1 MLHYKYSTN
10 HEKDFKYEIE
20 YYEALIT
27 KDEFIQLALEVG
39 SKLEVF
45 KLAEDLSDSFYLNLF
60 HLNAFEQ
67 PETVAV
73 YLIDDETIKTESPD
87 IQEIHQQLQQEPNLS
102 DYLVTVDEVEVIL
115 NLTK

>member
-10 HEKDFKYEIE
+10 HEKVLKSEIE
-20 YYEALIT
+20 CYEALIT

-39 SKLEVF
+39 SELEVF
-45 KLAEDLSDSFYLNLF
+45 KLAEDLSGSFYLNLF
-60 HLNAFEQ
+60 HLSVFEQ

-73 YLIDDETIKTESPD
+73 YLTDDESIKTESPE

>member
-10 HEKDFKYEIE
+10 HEKVLKSEIE
-20 YYEALIT
+20 CYEALIT

-39 SKLEVF
+39 SNLKVI
-45 KLAEDLSDSFYLNLF
+45 KLAEDLSGSFYLNLF

-67 PETVAV
+67 VAV
-73 YLIDDETIKTESPD
+73 YLIDDESIKTESPG
-87 IQEIHQQLQQEPNLS
+87 IQEIHQHLQQEPNLS

>member
-20 YYEALIT
+20 FYEALIT

-39 SKLEVF
+39 SELEVF
-45 KLAEDLSDSFYLNLF
+45 KLAEDLSGSFYLNLF
-60 HLNAFEQ
+60 QLNAFEQ

-73 YLIDDETIKTESPD
+73 YLIDDESIKTESPG

-102 DYLVTVDEVEVIL
+102 DYLITVDEVEVIL

>member
-10 HEKDFKYEIE
+10 HEKVFKSDIE
-20 YYEALIT
+20 CCEALIT

-39 SKLEVF
+39 SKLKVI
-45 KLAEDLSDSFYLNLF
+45 KLAEDFSGSFYLNLF
-60 HLNAFEQ
+60 HLNDFKQ
-67 PETVAV
+67 PETVDV
-73 YLIDDETIKTESPD
+73 YLIDDESIKTESPC

>member
-10 HEKDFKYEIE
+10 HEKVLKSDIE
-20 YYEALIT
+20 CCEALIT

-45 KLAEDLSDSFYLNLF
+45 KLAEDLSGSFYLNLF
-60 HLNAFEQ
+60 HLIAFEQ
-67 PETVAV
+67 SETVAV
-73 YLIDDETIKTESPD
+73 YLIDDESIKTESPV

>member
-10 HEKDFKYEIE
+10 HEKVFKSEIE
-20 YYEALIT
+20 CCEALIT

-39 SKLEVF
+39 SKLKVI
-45 KLAEDLSDSFYLNLF
+45 KLAEDLSGSFYLNLF

-67 PETVAV
+67 LEIVAV
-73 YLIDDETIKTESPD
+73 YLIDDESVKTESPD
-87 IQEIHQQLQQEPNLS
+87 IQEMHQQLQQEPNLS

>member
-10 HEKDFKYEIE
+10 HEKDFKSGIE
-20 YYEALIT
+20 CYEALIT

-39 SKLEVF
+39 SKLKVI
-45 KLAEDLSDSFYLNLF
+45 KLVGDLSGSFYLNLF

-73 YLIDDETIKTESPD
+73 YLTDDESIKTESPG

>member
-1 MLHYKYSTN
+1 MPHYKYSIN
-10 HEKDFKYEIE
+10 HEEKLKSEME
-20 YYEALIT
+20 CYEALIT

-45 KLAEDLSDSFYLNLF
+45 KLAEDLSGSFYLNLF
-60 HLNAFEQ
+60 HVTAFEQ

-73 YLIDDETIKTESPD
+73 YLIDDESIKTESPD

>member
-10 HEKDFKYEIE
+10 HEKNFKHEIE
-20 YYEALIT
+20 CYEAFIT
-27 KDEFIQLALEVG
+27 KDEFIQLALKVG

-45 KLAEDLSDSFYLNLF
+45 KLAEDLTGSFYLNLL
-60 HLNAFEQ
+60 HINAFEQ

-73 YLIDDETIKTESPD
+73 YLIDDESIKKESPG
-87 IQEIHQQLQQEPNLS
+87 IQEIYQQLQQEPSLS

>member
-1 MLHYKYSTN
+1 MLHYKYSTD
-10 HEKDFKYEIE
+10 HEKVFKSEIE
-20 YYEALIT
+20 CYEALIT

-39 SKLEVF
+39 SKLKLI
-45 KLAEDLSDSFYLNLF
+45 KLAEDLSGSFYLNLF
-60 HLNAFEQ
+60 YLSAFEQ
-67 PETVAV
+67 PETVVV
-73 YLIDDETIKTESPD
+73 YLIDDESIKTESPD

>member
-10 HEKDFKYEIE
+10 HEKVFKSEIE
-20 YYEALIT
+20 CYEALIT

-39 SKLEVF
+39 SKLKVI
-45 KLAEDLSDSFYLNLF
+45 KLAEDLSGSFYLNLF
-60 HLNAFEQ
+60 HLTSKQ
-67 PETVAV
+67 HVTIAV
-73 YLIDDETIKTESPD
+73 YLTDDESIKTESPS

-102 DYLVTVDEVEVIL
+102 DYLVTVDEVEVII

>member
-1 MLHYKYSTN
+1 MLNYKYSTN
-10 HEKDFKYEIE
+10 HVKNFKYEIE
-20 YYEALIT
+20 CYEALIT
-27 KDEFIQLALEVG
+27 KDEFIQLALKVG

-45 KLAEDLSDSFYLNLF
+45 KLAEDLTGSFYLNLL
-60 HLNAFEQ
+60 HINAFEQ

-73 YLIDDETIKTESPD
+73 YLIDDESIKKESPG
-87 IQEIHQQLQQEPNLS
+87 IQEIHQQLQQEPSLS

>member
-10 HEKDFKYEIE
+10 HEKDFKYELE
-20 YYEALIT
+20 CYEALIT

-45 KLAEDLSDSFYLNLF
+45 KLAEDLSGSFYLNLF
-60 HLNAFEQ
+60 HVDAFEQ
-67 PETVAV
+67 PETIAV
-73 YLIDDETIKTESPD
+73 YLIDDESIKTESPV